1 MMTHIWYAT
10 IYSFITHWKD
20 CVQSHEHVAK
30 LLLLFVSQRREEA
43 LHLPGLE
50 IRDLENVP
58 QQELRVNQAG
68 PWEEVNQAEKNILIV
83 TQIFKFVCSDTVG
96 T

>member
-1 MMTHIWYAT
+1 M
-10 IYSFITHWKD
+10 
-20 CVQSHEHVAK
+20 QSHEHVAK

-68 PWEEVNQAEKNILIV
+68 P
-83 TQIFKFVCSDTVG
+83 
-96 T
+96 